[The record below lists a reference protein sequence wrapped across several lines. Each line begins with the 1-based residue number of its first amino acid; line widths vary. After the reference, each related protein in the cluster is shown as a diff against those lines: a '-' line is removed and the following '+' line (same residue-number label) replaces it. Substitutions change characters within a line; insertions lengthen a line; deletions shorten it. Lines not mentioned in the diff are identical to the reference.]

1 MAEKIFVILFV
12 AMAVACFLSIGL
24 GMNYNLK
31 YDKAKE
37 ELQSTQEDYATL
49 SAQINMLQNNLSSK
63 ELEATDLQEQVATA
77 QNKIPSFIPIA
88 EKIGER
94 EWVYP
99 DYICG
104 DFSRDLVSQLR
115 AQGWK
120 ANIQFVYWYNKGNGT
135 CSSFNYEKWKCK
147 HYIVKI
153 TVPIEA
159 TTGKII
165 FPSDYKKYYQEI

>member
-1 MAEKIFVILFV
+1 
-12 AMAVACFLSIGL
+12 MAVVCLLSAGLSI
-24 GMNYNLK
+24 NYNLK

-37 ELQSTQEDYATL
+37 ELQSAQEDYANL
-49 SAQINMLQNNLSSK
+49 SAQMNMLQNNLSSK
-63 ELEATDLQEQVATA
+63 EFEAIDLQKQLAGA

-94 EWVYP
+94 DWIYP

-120 ANIQFVYWYNKGNGT
+120 ANIVLGKWYNNGNGT
-135 CSSFNYEKWKCK
+135 CSTLNYERWKCG
-147 HYIVKI
+147 HFWVIVS
-153 TVPIEA
+153 VPINA
-159 TTGKII
+159 VTGEVIE
-165 FPSDYKKYYQEI
+165 PEEYKRDFVK